1 MSIAAD
7 LGSVQRSVEV
17 GWDAAAYSNGNSP
30 APSIRQ
36 REAIIRR
43 MAARLR
49 APDKSDRYRYE
60 AMAEIFRQY
69 EGIEEDLN
77 SYEDYLS
84 QMADSPQKT
93 RDLKAIQDLR
103 ENIKDARAGLIP
115 EFSRLGKKTQVSRGV
130 IDYVH
135 GEVDQAARQ
144 TQEAFGQPGVGLGSS
159 GEGFRRFL
167 DKQVTKVENA
177 PKSIAKSLWG
187 QGKSALDS
195 VDKGAERTV
204 GISIQNYLLLM
215 LVLLFLFLLNE
226 GKYRLDQL
234 VELLPGGDRTEE
246 TATSDTIS
254 FGGPPIQEG
263 DIFGE
268 EQVAINSGY
277 GNRVHPIDGI
287 VKFHSGVDWPGR
299 QGRPL
304 YFPFKKGSV
313 ECFPGSQTG
322 GFGLT
327 ARAKA
332 DPELGSPHT
341 DYSIAATHLTSC
353 VPGFYEG
360 GEQFGAVGGDPELEP
375 EKAGYS
381 TGVHLHFMQFP
392 SDGNW
397 MEDHVHPQTNYLKAT
412 LDGTPMDVQA
422 SGGAFPSAEAERI
435 AVDFI
440 KGFESFDAEAYQDS
454 GGVWTIGW
462 GVTSY
467 PPDGRPVQEGDTV
480 TMEEAEEHFKWHLN
494 KSAAD
499 VASLFTAPLTDAE
512 FAALV
517 SFVYNGGAGAVT
529 SRNIDEFWNSGQK
542 GLAKQAMLGLIKDEA
557 GNVLEGLIRRRN
569 EEIQLMESGG

>member
-17 GWDAAAYSNGNSP
+17 GWDAAAYSNENSP
-30 APSIRQ
+30 APSIQQ
-36 REAIIRR
+36 RESIIRR
-43 MAARLR
+43 MAARIR
-49 APDKSDRYRYE
+49 APDKSDLYRYE

-77 SYEDYLS
+77 SYETYLLG
-84 QMADSPQKT
+84 MADTPQ
-93 RDLKAIQDLR
+93 RASDLQAIQELR
-103 ENIKDARAGLIP
+103 ENIEDARSGLIP
-115 EFSRLGKKTQVSRGV
+115 EFSRLGRKTRFRRGA
-130 IDYVH
+130 INYVH

-159 GEGFRRFL
+159 GKGFRKFL
-167 DKQVTKVENA
+167 DKQVTKVEDA
-177 PKSIAKSLWG
+177 PKSFAKSLWG
-187 QGKSALDS
+187 KGKSALNS
-195 VDKGAERTV
+195 VDQGAERTV
-204 GISIQNYLLLM
+204 GISIQNYLLMM

-234 VELLPGGDRTEE
+234 MELLPGGDRTEE
-246 TATSDTIS
+246 TANSSGDTIS
-254 FGGPPIQEG
+254 FGGPPIEEG

-268 EQVAINSGY
+268 EEIAINSGY
-277 GNRVHPIDGI
+277 GNRVHPIDGT

-313 ECFPGSQTG
+313 ECFSGSQTG

-332 DPELGSPHT
+332 DPELGAPHT

-360 GEQFGAVGGDPELEP
+360 GDQFGAVGGDPELEP
-375 EKAGYS
+375 DNAGSS

-392 SDGNW
+392 SGGNW
-397 MEDHVHPQTNYLKAT
+397 GMDHVHPQTNYLKAI
-412 LDGTPMDVQA
+412 LDGTPMDVQS
-422 SGGAFPSAEAERI
+422 SGGAFPSAEAEQI

-440 KGFESFDAEAYQDS
+440 KRFESFRAEAYQDS

-467 PPDGRPVQEGDTV
+467 PDGSSVKGGQRV
-480 TMEEAEEHFKWHLN
+480 TMEEADEHFKWHLN
-494 KSAAD
+494 KAASQ
-499 VASLFTAPLTDAE
+499 VAEVITAPMTAGEFVALT
-512 FAALV
+512 
-517 SFVYNGGAGAVT
+517 SFVYNGGIGALT
-529 SRNIDEFWNSGQK
+529 SRDIHTYFNSGQK
-542 GLAKQAMLGLIKDEA
+542 GLAKQAMMGLVKDA
-557 GNVLEGLIRRRN
+557 SGTVLNGLIRRRN
-569 EEIQLMESGG
+569 EEIQLMEGG